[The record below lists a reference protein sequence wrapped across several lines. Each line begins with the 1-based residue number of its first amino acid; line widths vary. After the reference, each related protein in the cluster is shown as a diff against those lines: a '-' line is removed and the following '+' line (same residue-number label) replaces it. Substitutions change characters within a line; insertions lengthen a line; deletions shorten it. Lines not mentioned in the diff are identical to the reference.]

1 MSRSTKYAEN
11 TTVSSAASRD
21 EIERTLIRFGASQF
35 VYGWQD
41 AAAVIGFVAH
51 GRQVRFVLPLPSRD
65 DPEIKYTPE
74 RRTVRSPDQQEKV
87 YEQMVRQKW
96 RALAACIKAKFA
108 AIEAG
113 ISVFEREFFY
123 DTVLPNGQTVGE
135 YLAPQLEQAYQQGT
149 MPALLPSFGGED
161 NHEA

>member
-1 MSRSTKYAEN
+1 MGKYAEN
-11 TTVSSAASRD
+11 TTVSSSASRD

-35 VYGWQD
+35 VYGWQND
-41 AAAVIGFVAH
+41 AAVIGFVAN
-51 GRQVRFVLPLPSRD
+51 GRQVRFVLPLPDRNAD
-65 DPEIKYTPE
+65 EIRLTPE
-74 RRTVRSPDQQEKV
+74 RRTVRSKEQQEKA
-87 YEQMVRQKW
+87 YEQAVRQKW

-135 YLAPQLEQAYQQGT
+135 YLLPQIGEAYKTGE
-149 MPALLPSFGGED
+149 MPPMLPMLGDGQ
-161 NHEA
+161 